1 MNACNKIPVNKILLR
16 DLLKKLTS
24 KNSKINENPI
34 TEPSKKSEVKIDV
47 KEIKEKQLFFII
59 DKNINLPDRNV

>member
-24 KNSKINENPI
+24 KNSKINETPI
-34 TEPSKKSEVKIDV
+34 TEPPKKSEVTIDV
-47 KEIKEKQLFFII
+47 KEIKEK
-59 DKNINLPDRNV
+59 